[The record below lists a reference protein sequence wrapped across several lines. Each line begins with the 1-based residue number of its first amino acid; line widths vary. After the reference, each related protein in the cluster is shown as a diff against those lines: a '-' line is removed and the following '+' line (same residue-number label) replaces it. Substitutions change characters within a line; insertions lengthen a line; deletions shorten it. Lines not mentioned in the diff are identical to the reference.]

1 MIMKE
6 KDKPDFEQR
15 ALASSAVSIIEEG
28 ATSFIDP
35 EEIDLLNDLEFMKDL
50 EESDWEIANG
60 KTKKWKDFKKL

>member
-1 MIMKE
+1 MKE
-6 KDKPDFEQR
+6 KDKPDSEQR
-15 ALASSAVSIIEEG
+15 ALASSAVLTIEEG